1 MPLIRTAATQESQF
15 RLHKYYRFEKLEKHS
30 NDNKKKMHQRDH
42 LIYHLVRMCERELSL
57 QTIAVLGQLE
67 PMATY

>member
-1 MPLIRTAATQESQF
+1 
-15 RLHKYYRFEKLEKHS
+15 
-30 NDNKKKMHQRDH
+30 MHQRDH